1 MTEDR
6 PTVEAVPDSETIDDI
21 EEIESKPEPEGVPY
35 QVVLS
40 IGMVGDP
47 TDQVQL
53 ELTAK
58 MTALVDAMRTR
69 FPDRVFEAQLTDYVM
84 NTETRQ
90 I

>member
-1 MTEDR
+1 MSDENK
-6 PTVEAVPDSETIDDI
+6 PAGEAVSD
-21 EEIESKPEPEGVPY
+21 EPESEGMPY
-35 QVVLS
+35 QVILS

-69 FPDRVFEAQLTDYVM
+69 FPKRDFQATITDYIM
-84 NTETRQ
+84 GTEARQ

>member
-1 MTEDR
+1 MTKAKKKK
-6 PTVEAVPDSETIDDI
+6 PPVKAVPD
-21 EEIESKPEPEGVPY
+21 EPEGVPY
-35 QVVLS
+35 QVVLQ

-47 TDQVQL
+47 NDQAQL

-69 FPDRVFEAQLTDYVM
+69 FPDRAFSASITDYIM
-84 NTETRQ
+84 GTEARQ

>member
-1 MTEDR
+1 MSDNK
-6 PTVEAVPDSETIDDI
+6 PDLEAVPDV
-21 EEIESKPEPEGVPY
+21 EPEGLPY

-47 TDQVQL
+47 TDQVQI

-69 FPDRVFEAQLTDYVM
+69 FPDRVFEASVTDYIM
-84 NTETRQ
+84 GTEARQ
-90 I
+90 V

>member
-1 MTEDR
+1 MTKAKKKK
-6 PTVEAVPDSETIDDI
+6 PAVKSVPD
-21 EEIESKPEPEGVPY
+21 EPAVEGVPY
-35 QVVLS
+35 QVVLQ

-47 TDQVQL
+47 NDQAQI

-69 FPDRVFEAQLTDYVM
+69 FPDRAFSASITDYIM
-84 NTETRQ
+84 GTEARQ

>member
-1 MTEDR
+1 MSKT
-6 PTVEAVPDSETIDDI
+6 TVKKKKPAKKKKPVKTVPDEPAI
-21 EEIESKPEPEGVPY
+21 EGMPY
-35 QVVLS
+35 QVILS

-58 MTALVDAMRTR
+58 MTALVDAMRAR
-69 FPDRVFEAQLTDYVM
+69 FPDRVFNASITDYIM
-84 NTETRQ
+84 GTEARQ